1 MNNIKIIL
9 INKKSKNKMN
19 NLNYLKKKKLK
30 EIKDKFKLKKYYK
43 KIR

>member
-19 NLNYLKKKKLK
+19 YLNYLKKKKLK